1 MDTSDELARRMY
13 NNQVV
18 RHQAGANTEFASI
31 QSRVESLASAIRG
44 GEITIALG
52 SAKNLACEVADL
64 VSYLSALETLNN
76 VECLLVRQDTDEHP
90 AAESTEEKP

>member
-52 SAKNLACEVADL
+52 SAKNLAREVADL

-76 VECLLVRQDTDEHP
+76 VECLVAGQDT
-90 AAESTEEKP
+90 ATKPSRPS